1 MNNYWDVGQFFSV
14 SMLAND
20 VAKAVQAAE
29 KLFKL
34 KPPVWYVVEG
44 CSSSTQYGE
53 RHKLKTSCSHLD
65 NLAGF
70 FHLGLFVTLTLYSFI
85 LGRKGEGKKLSCPS
99 LLGLYPIEVH
109 LL

>member
-20 VAKAVQAAE
+20 VGKAIQAAE

-44 CSSSTQYGE
+44 CCSST
-53 RHKLKTSCSHLD
+53 KLWGNTQ
-65 NLAGF
+65 
-70 FHLGLFVTLTLYSFI
+70 I
-85 LGRKGEGKKLSCPS
+85 LK
-99 LLGLYPIEVH
+99 IT
-109 LL
+109 

>member
-20 VAKAVQAAE
+20 VGKAVQAAE

-44 CSSSTQYGE
+44 CSSSA
-53 RHKLKTSCSHLD
+53 KLWGNNKFKKSYSHVD
-65 NLAGF
+65 NLTGF
-70 FHLGLFVTLTLYSFI
+70 FHLRLFVTLTLNSV
-85 LGRKGEGKKLSCPS
+85 LLLWEGRGK
-99 LLGLYPIEVH
+99 VRN
-109 LL
+109 

>member
-20 VAKAVQAAE
+20 VSKAVQAAE

-44 CSSSTQYGE
+44 YSASTQLWE
-53 RHKLKTSCSHLD
+53 IQKVKPFCRHLD
-65 NLAGF
+65 NLIGF
-70 FHLGLFVTLTLYSFI
+70 FHLGFFVTLTSYSVLLFWE
-85 LGRKGEGKKLSCPS
+85 RKYEEGKL
-99 LLGLYPIEVH
+99 
-109 LL
+109 